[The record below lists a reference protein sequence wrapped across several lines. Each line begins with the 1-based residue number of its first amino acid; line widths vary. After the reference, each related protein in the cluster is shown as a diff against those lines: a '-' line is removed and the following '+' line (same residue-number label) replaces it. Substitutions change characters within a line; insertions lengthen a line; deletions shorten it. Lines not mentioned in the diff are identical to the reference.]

1 MMDLQEATRCLDERR
16 VALANLCGMLKPN
29 VAQGKFGEAMGKLN
43 QKLIEK
49 LNDEEKDAAILSII
63 ISEETKERHE
73 QLLDY
78 PGELADLFVALNQL
92 KLGID
97 TAAEARAEYL
107 RQAAA
112 ATKEKES
119 GSELSRVLEKFM
131 RENNLMS
138 KEEIE
143 EYDRDMGQ
151 ESPPDLVETS
161 NAPDRIEICVA
172 AETDAADNEGGTEIG
187 SEPSDSAGTR
197 IETDGGSCGSRSP

>member
-1 MMDLQEATRCLDERR
+1 M
-16 VALANLCGMLKPN
+16 
-29 VAQGKFGEAMGKLN
+29 
-43 QKLIEK
+43 
-49 LNDEEKDAAILSII
+49 
-63 ISEETKERHE
+63 
-73 QLLDY
+73 
-78 PGELADLFVALNQL
+78 ALNQL

-119 GSELSRVLEKFM
+119 GSELNKVLEKFM

-138 KEEIE
+138 EEEIE

-151 ESPPDLVETS
+151 EGPPDLVETS

-172 AETDAADNEGGTEIG
+172 GETDAADNEGGTEIG
-187 SEPSDSAGTR
+187 SEPSDGAGTR
-197 IETDGGSCGSRSP
+197 IETDGGKLWESLSLSRVSLEKPKKSRF